1 MNAPNPSSSSESHL
15 VGIGL
20 ENYIH
25 PTQSKTFASLR
36 KQELI
41 DIQNPAE
48 SKILEFIARTPKAGT
63 TPVSAKVR
71 QQEMNMFKTW
81 IRPGKPSNESYLPV
95 ATLHAFTLIVMRN
108 WLTTKNLA
116 SRISSR
122 RSG

>member
-1 MNAPNPSSSSESHL
+1 MNASNPSSSSESHL

-71 QQEMNMFKTW
+71 QEKFN
-81 IRPGKPSNESYLPV
+81 
-95 ATLHAFTLIVMRN
+95 AFILIVMRN
-108 WLTTKNLA
+108 WLTTRNVA
-116 SRISSR
+116 RTISSR
-122 RSG
+122 RPR